1 MTDWFAD
8 ESFWRD
14 LYPFLFPDTR
24 FAAAV
29 EETDKLLALTK
40 FSGGRIL
47 DLCCGPGRHCIEL
60 ARRGFKVTGVDRSPF
75 LLSIAKARA
84 EAAGVQVEWV
94 HEDMRSFIRRSA
106 FDLVLNLFTA
116 FGYFEKAAEDEK
128 VLSNIH
134 ESLVHGGQCVIDVKG
149 KESLA
154 RGFMPTASDRT
165 PDGSATLIQ
174 RHEVVD
180 DWTRIRNEWILIKGD
195 DIKTFR
201 FLLNIYSGGELRHI
215 LHHAGFHHVHL
226 YGDLDGHA
234 YGLDARR
241 LIAVAR
247 KGHFD

>member
-1 MTDWFAD
+1 MTEWFAD
-8 ESFWRD
+8 ESFWKD

-29 EETDKLLALTK
+29 EETDKILALAK
-40 FSGGRIL
+40 FSDGRIL

-75 LLSIAKARA
+75 LLSIAKERA
-84 EAAGVQVEWV
+84 ETAGVQVEWV
-94 HEDMRSFIRRSA
+94 HEDMRNFVRPST

-128 VLSNIH
+128 VLANIH
-134 ESLVHGGQCVIDVKG
+134 ESLVHGGHFIIDVRG

-154 RGFMPTASDRT
+154 RGFIPTASERS

-195 DIKTFR
+195 DVKTFH
-201 FLLNIYSGGELRHI
+201 FLLNIYSGSELRHI
-215 LHHAGFHHVHL
+215 LHQAGFHHIQL
-226 YGDLDGHA
+226 YGDLDGHS